1 MSYLKTRHTL
11 LRIIVGLVVVM
22 SFFSMAAS
30 AAVMSTQSMIQQT
43 TQQHFDRDALQQL
56 MQSEEAQQQLQKMGV
71 SLETAEVR
79 LASLTNAELVQFN
92 QQLQHEPV
100 GSSAVG
106 VVLTVFIVFI
116 ITDMLCATDLFSFV
130 KCINK

>member
-22 SFFSMAAS
+22 SFFSMTAS

>member
-1 MSYLKTRHTL
+1 MSYLKTHHTL
-11 LRIIVGLVVVM
+11 LRIIVGFVVIM
-22 SFFSMAAS
+22 SFFSMTANAAI
-30 AAVMSTQSMIQQT
+30 MSTQSMMQES
-43 TQQHFDRDALQQL
+43 TQQHYDRDALQQL
-56 MQSEEAQQQLQKMGV
+56 MQTEEAQQQLQEMGV
-71 SLETAEVR
+71 SAEAAEVR
-79 LASLTNAELVQFN
+79 LSSLTNAELAQFN

-106 VVLTVFIVFI
+106 VVLTIFIVFI